1 MKWYSSFGWS
11 YTIDKWCWIYW
22 YKLKL
27 FSLLHLTLGT
37 HANFCCPFD
46 TALKIESVVSMFP
59 SIIDTKTRQ
68 YLQIMKLL
76 VNWNSCLPPEEGFL
90 NNPHMKFSESP
101 LNQLLVDHSQPFLT
115 SQTEWKE
122 IKRFNLLHKPVLLW
136 KER

>member
-1 MKWYSSFGWS
+1 MIFILWMVIHNRQMMLNILIQIKIVFFVASNTRHPCQF
-11 YTIDKWCWIYW
+11 
-22 YKLKL
+22 
-27 FSLLHLTLGT
+27 LL
-37 HANFCCPFD
+37 PFWHC
-46 TALKIESVVSMFP
+46 TKNRSVVSMFP

-76 VNWNSCLPPEEGFL
+76 VNWNSCLPPEEEFL